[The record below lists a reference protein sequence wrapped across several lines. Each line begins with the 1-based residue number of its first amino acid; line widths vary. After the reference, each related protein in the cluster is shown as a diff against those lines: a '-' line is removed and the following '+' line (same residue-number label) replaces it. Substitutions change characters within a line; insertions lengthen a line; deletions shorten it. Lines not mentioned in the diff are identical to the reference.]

1 MFSNSTFAQFLR
13 FAAVGVVGFVVDAV
27 IVEAL
32 KQCTGPMVAQLAAF
46 PVASTVTW
54 ALNRK
59 FTFGAS
65 QLPVVR
71 EWLRYVLAN
80 LLGWAA
86 NNGTYAGVIFQV
98 PVAYQHPVI
107 AVAAGSIAGMFFNFG
122 VSRLLVF
129 RQDRRPAV

>member
-1 MFSNSTFAQFLR
+1 MTQVNIARQLFTFTI
-13 FAAVGVVGFVVDAV
+13 VGVVGFVVDAG
-27 IVEAL
+27 IVESL
-32 KQCTGPMVAQLAAF
+32 KHCVGPLAAQLVAF
-46 PVASTVTW
+46 PVASSVTW

-65 QLPVVR
+65 QLSIVR

-86 NNGTYAGVIFQV
+86 NNGTYAWLIFQV
-98 PVAYQHPVI
+98 SVTYQHPVI

-122 VSRLLVF
+122 ASRLLVF

>member
-1 MFSNSTFAQFLR
+1 MLSKSMLTRFLR
-13 FAAVGVVGFVVDAV
+13 FAAVGVVGFVVDAG

-32 KQCTGPMVAQLAAF
+32 KHSAGPLVAQLLAF

-65 QLPVVR
+65 RLPVVR
-71 EWLRYVLAN
+71 EWLQYIVAN

-86 NNGTYAGVIFQV
+86 NNGTYAWLILQM
-98 PVAYQHPVI
+98 PLAYQHPVL

-122 VSRLLVF
+122 ASHLLVF
-129 RQDRRPAV
+129 RPDRKPAS